1 MIMPTAQ
8 IYHTHDSRL
17 NGIAIMK
24 VLSGYSGAGNSGLL
38 SGVQLNTPRSRW
50 SAVHIAARNVLE
62 CAVGAAKC
70 YDIWSIADEQERRQN
85 IIDCAARRKQK

>member
-1 MIMPTAQ
+1 MPTAQ

-17 NGIAIMK
+17 NGIAIVK

-70 YDIWSIADEQERRQN
+70 YGVWSIADDQERRQN
-85 IIDCAARRKQK
+85 IIECAARREQK

>member
-1 MIMPTAQ
+1 MPTAQ

-17 NGIAIMK
+17 NGIAIVK
-24 VLSGYSGAGNSGLL
+24 VLFGYSGAGNSGLL

-50 SAVHIAARNVLE
+50 SAVHIAARNVLQ

-70 YDIWSIADEQERRQN
+70 YDVWSIADDQERRQVN
-85 IIDCAARRKQK
+85 